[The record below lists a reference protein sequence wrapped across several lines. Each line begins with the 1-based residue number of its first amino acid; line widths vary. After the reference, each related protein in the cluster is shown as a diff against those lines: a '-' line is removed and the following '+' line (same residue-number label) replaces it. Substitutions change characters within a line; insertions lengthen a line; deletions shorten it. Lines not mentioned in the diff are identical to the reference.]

1 MHRPVALLLQRP
13 FFEEPAKAARKGFQ
27 HSAVSLDE
35 RVEVLEMTDWILW
48 VPLFLLLGAPTAML
62 MLDRIRGL
70 PAPKFLRTQG
80 IPALILFVAI
90 TIYLVAFGHPLSG
103 LIVWGLIGGLVA
115 TVALDAVRLP
125 GLRLGAFPMDMPLM
139 FGLIV
144 LGLAPAF
151 QRNILANMVVRVADM
166 PEGRRRRFM
175 ERRIAFMGAAP
186 ERVRRMML
194 SGMSEGLSRLPEEKR
209 MRMRRL
215 QMEILASVS
224 EDARRNIMATMD
236 TLGGSPTGTVDNV
249 GGMGGL
255 TVPQIPMSVF
265 RSLENRARS
274 ETLKESNVSPRKL
287 GTAGYVWHF
296 VNGATYAIA
305 FTLLFGHG
313 SWALAILWGV
323 FVWAVMMITMP
334 KMMPMIK
341 FPYPKFL
348 LVPLIAHIAMAIP
361 IGFFALTFVSP
372 AAHLESFVAGTGL
385 DELLRF
391 LGLL

>member
-1 MHRPVALLLQRP
+1 M
-13 FFEEPAKAARKGFQ
+13 AA
-27 HSAVSLDE
+27 
-35 RVEVLEMTDWILW
+35 WILW

-80 IPALILFVAI
+80 IPALILLVAI
-90 TIYLVAFGHPLSG
+90 TIYLVAWGHPLAG

-115 TVALDAVRLP
+115 TVALDAVRLA
-125 GLRLGAFPMDMPLM
+125 GVRLGAFPMDMPLM
-139 FGLIV
+139 FGLII

-151 QRNILANMVVRVADM
+151 QRNILANMVVRVADL
-166 PEGRRRRFM
+166 PDDKKRRFM
-175 ERRIAFMGAAP
+175 ERRIAFLGAAP
-186 ERVRRMML
+186 ERVRWMLL
-194 SGMSEGLSRLPEEKR
+194 SGMSEGLSRLPEEER
-209 MRMRRL
+209 MRMRRV

-224 EDARRNIMATMD
+224 EDTRRNIMATMD
-236 TLGGSPTGTVDNV
+236 TLSAKPVGSVTTGGGT
-249 GGMGGL
+249 GGL
-255 TVPQIPMSVF
+255 RVPQIPMSVF
-265 RSLENRARS
+265 RSLEGRARS
-274 ETLKESNVSPRKL
+274 ETLKESDVSLAKL

-305 FTLLFGHG
+305 FSLLFGHG
-313 SWALAILWGV
+313 SWALAVLWGV

-348 LVPLIAHIAMAIP
+348 LVPFIAHIAMAIP
-361 IGFFALTFVSP
+361 IGFFALTFVTP

-385 DELLRF
+385 DEVLRL